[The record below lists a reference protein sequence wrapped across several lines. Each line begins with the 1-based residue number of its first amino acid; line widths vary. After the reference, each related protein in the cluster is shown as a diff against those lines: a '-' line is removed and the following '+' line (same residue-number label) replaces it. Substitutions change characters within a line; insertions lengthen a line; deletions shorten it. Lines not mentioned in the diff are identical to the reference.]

1 MAPETGTDLRIT
13 GATAGQLA
21 GEGRMGL
28 AWAQPV
34 ALEMDC
40 QLRVEHNLWYLDGTA
55 FLWKTAF

>member
-1 MAPETGTDLRIT
+1 
-13 GATAGQLA
+13 
-21 GEGRMGL
+21 MGL

-55 FLWKTAF
+55 FLDGSSFLDAEIYEYDL